1 MQFAVHGS
9 GDLLFGD
16 GFAFWYTKDKG
27 MDGVCARMCVCVTSH
42 MSQVLISFIFHCQ
55 VLSLG
60 LGTTFLAWASSLTP
74 IATTMALMT

>member
-27 MDGVCARMCVCVTSH
+27 MDGVYVCVCH
-42 MSQVLISFIFHCQ
+42 MSQVLTSFIFHCQ
-55 VLSLG
+55 VLSLV
-60 LGTTFLAWASSLTP
+60 LGTTFLASASSLTP